1 MINMFGDAGR
11 ERSNSACAQ
20 ERRAERGTC
29 YNVRCPRR
37 NNYKGAWS
45 CTNCYLCV
53 DRKFTRQSQRATIE
67 S

>member
-11 ERSNSACAQ
+11 ERGECERAR
-20 ERRAERGTC
+20 RRAEKGYC

-45 CTNCYLCV
+45 CTNCFLCA
-53 DRKFTRQSQRATIE
+53 DRKFTRQSRRATIE
-67 S
+67 I